1 MAHMSLVSDPC
12 NRKSETS
19 SRKMIVISVLFLIAF
34 QPSQPFTFPTNEEEE
49 NPGPFLEPIPETRDY
64 DTANLEGWF
73 GLFARQKEKIK
84 DTEDIK
90 SWSEKLGLFFKEKEE
105 KENTEIKDV
114 QNVPIISI
122 EWLKIYKEMIKD
134 LSKFEKILK
143 DSKLPADIR
152 SSYNA
157 SLHQLKELKQTL
169 EHEFET
175 NVITRFHNTAQTLA
189 EGKELFM
196 SYNWYEKYSN
206 ALTRLEKIKNVVDN
220 SLSKEIT
227 RITNNLSE
235 LRKSWEKF
243 SLYNILQEQY
253 RRLSWNTSITAEL
266 SSWKSSLPTVS
277 SYEDLVRKYLPNIRT
292 IEPVCTTKVLTC
304 PDYR

>member
-1 MAHMSLVSDPC
+1 
-12 NRKSETS
+12 
-19 SRKMIVISVLFLIAF
+19 
-34 QPSQPFTFPTNEEEE
+34 
-49 NPGPFLEPIPETRDY
+49 
-64 DTANLEGWF
+64 
-73 GLFARQKEKIK
+73 
-84 DTEDIK
+84 
-90 SWSEKLGLFFKEKEE
+90 
-105 KENTEIKDV
+105 
-114 QNVPIISI
+114 
-122 EWLKIYKEMIKD
+122 
-134 LSKFEKILK
+134 
-143 DSKLPADIR
+143 
-152 SSYNA
+152 
-157 SLHQLKELKQTL
+157 
-169 EHEFET
+169 
-175 NVITRFHNTAQTLA
+175 
-189 EGKELFM
+189 M

-206 ALTRLEKIKNVVDN
+206 ALTRLEEIKNVVDN

-304 PDYR
+304 PDYRQTFTADACCSPLWHSVGSPLGLGNECWVDLDKMAEQCSIFSCYGNLINGTFNSTDGCTYIPDILLNYESCVIHDLCYVTPGVTKAGCDSVLQDNINKIYCDNVNVYERKICSVRASLASTALEWTDKYFVAAGVERETCQIADSWLTRIWKYSLNRMFRPFF